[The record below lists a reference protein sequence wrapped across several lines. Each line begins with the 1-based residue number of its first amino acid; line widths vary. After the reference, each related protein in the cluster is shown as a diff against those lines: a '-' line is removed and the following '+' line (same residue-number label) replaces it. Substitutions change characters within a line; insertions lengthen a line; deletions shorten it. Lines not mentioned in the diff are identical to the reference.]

1 MLIDHIIKRICNS
14 RIIEVILKS
23 NGTNL
28 LDYIHQFMESLHVI
42 DSRS

>member
-14 RIIEVILKS
+14 RIREVILKG

-42 DSRS
+42 DSRA